1 MQVPAALVPYSEARS
16 FVVSRVST
24 LAPERVSLRE
34 ALGKPLAE
42 RIAVQA
48 PIPATP
54 LAARRGIAVASK
66 ELIGASPYS
75 PVFLPAL
82 PPRVMPGDP
91 LPALADAVIEEQAV
105 TTLNGMHE
113 IGQSAYPGEGAVL
126 PGFDLAP
133 GDAIAAAGACV
144 TPAMLLA
151 LTRAGATDVAVRS
164 PCVELDNPD
173 GSATAETAWL
183 HAMLQAAGC
192 RVVEAGTCDLRI
204 VVCRDPFSIGPS
216 ERDTAIEGIA
226 LNPGRETRIF
236 WDGERLTFV
245 FAARF
250 EASVAGFFALI
261 APALAAMTHRRLRL
275 VERPLNAKLVSQVG
289 LTDVV
294 LLRAA
299 AGGYQPLAV
308 GALSLHALAHADAVG
323 IVGSQSEGS
332 PAAAPFSAIPLKD
345 TYEPS

>member
-16 FVVSRVST
+16 FVLSRVST
-24 LAPERVSLRE
+24 LAPERVSLGE

-42 RIAVQA
+42 RVVA
-48 PIPATP
+48 PALIPATP
-54 LAARRGIAVASK
+54 LAARRGIAVASQD
-66 ELIGASPYS
+66 LIGASSYS
-75 PVFLPAL
+75 PMFLTAP

-151 LTRAGATDVAVRS
+151 LTLAGATDVAVRS
-164 PCVELDNPD
+164 PRAELDNPD

-192 RVVEAGTCDLRI
+192 RVAEAGTCDLRI
-204 VVCRDPFSIGPS
+204 VLCRDPYAVAPAQPGP
-216 ERDTAIEGIA
+216 AIEGIA

-275 VERPLNAKLVSQVG
+275 AERPLTAKLVSQVG

-308 GALSLHALAHADAVG
+308 GALSLHALTYADAVG

-332 PAAAPFSAIPLKD
+332 PAGAPFSAIPLKD